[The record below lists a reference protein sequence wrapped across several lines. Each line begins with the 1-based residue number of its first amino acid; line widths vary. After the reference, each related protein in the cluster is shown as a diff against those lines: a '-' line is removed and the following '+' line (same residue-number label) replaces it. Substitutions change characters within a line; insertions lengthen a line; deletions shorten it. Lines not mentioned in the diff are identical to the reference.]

1 MQKSSSHSI
10 HKQAWSRQ
18 CDYVILILMM
28 KKPKPTLVCFQDT
41 ECWAIRLRLSPMGL
55 TANVVLTRVYQLF
68 FLGLLSL
75 ICDCAGSY
83 HTGPLLRFFPNLK
96 YYHAYLHFTIPLLL
110 LVLNLRQLYPSMLSV
125 ALWGLT
131 FFLWHLH
138 NEERNMSHQES
149 VSTTLLPIS
158 FLHCS
163 CSCLDP

>member
-1 MQKSSSHSI
+1 MQKSGSHSI

-28 KKPKPTLVCFQDT
+28 KKPKPTLVCFQET

-96 YYHAYLHFTIPLLL
+96 YYHAYLHFTIPWFH
-110 LVLNLRQLYPSMLSV
+110 VLNLRQLYPSMLSV

-131 FFLWHLH
+131 PFLWHLH

-149 VSTTLLPIS
+149 VSITLLPIS